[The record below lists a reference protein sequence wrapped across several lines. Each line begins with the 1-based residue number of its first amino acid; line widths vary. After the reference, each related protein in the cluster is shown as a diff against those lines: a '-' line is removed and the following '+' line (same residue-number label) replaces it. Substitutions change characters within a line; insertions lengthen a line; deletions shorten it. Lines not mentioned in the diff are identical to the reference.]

1 VLIGVLSSVAAAYF
15 YLRVIV
21 LMYINEPGTAAVGT
35 EARDP
40 AWLAHAALVVP
51 AVLTLAFG
59 VFPQMVL
66 GVLQKAAVL
75 TW

>member
-1 VLIGVLSSVAAAYF
+1 VLIGVLSSVAAAYV

-21 LMYINEPGTAAVGT
+21 VMYMNEPGPAAVGS

-51 AVLTLAFG
+51 AVLTLVFG
-59 VFPQMVL
+59 VFPQIVL

>member
-1 VLIGVLSSVAAAYF
+1 
-15 YLRVIV
+15 VIV
-21 LMYINEPGTAAVGT
+21 LMYMSEPGTAVGS
-35 EARDP
+35 EPRDP

-59 VFPQMVL
+59 VFPQIVL